1 MKTLLFIVVSATMLL
16 SGCKSKEEKANELI
30 KDDMF
35 KVLYDFASYEPIETN
50 IDSAFTSV
58 YTDSIITRHAYFI
71 KIAIEKADEYL
82 DEKPWRFGV
91 MAILHI
97 VTLDIMKL
105 KINSM
110 KIWKKPKHVLI
121 WLHYIQTV

>member
-1 MKTLLFIVVSATMLL
+1 MKTLLFIVASATILL

-58 YTDSIITRHAYFI
+58 YTDSIITRPVSYTHLTLPT
-71 KIAIEKADEYL
+71 IA
-82 DEKPWRFGV
+82 
-91 MAILHI
+91 
-97 VTLDIMKL
+97 
-105 KINSM
+105 
-110 KIWKKPKHVLI
+110 
-121 WLHYIQTV
+121 